1 MKCYIPFP
9 PGVSQ
14 SKHPYGTNYWV
25 TTTGIMGETLYCYAE
40 YSIAM
45 PGNINR
51 ANLSGPDGSA
61 TFQSK
66 IQIHPPLPSLCLC
79 LSLSSS
85 PCVYVISLLFFCS
98 FFRRI
103 SLEKPKPSKLSM
115 FYALMPFPMGPP
127 DSWVNISHTLH
138 LHKSVYTLLS
148 QIKWKHKFLR

>member
-1 MKCYIPFP
+1 MCHKANTLMEQITESLPQALWEKPCTAMQSTALLCLEILTEQIYPVLM
-9 PGVSQ
+9 GVPHSNP
-14 SKHPYGTNYWV
+14 KFK
-25 TTTGIMGETLYCYAE
+25 
-40 YSIAM
+40 SI
-45 PGNINR
+45 
-51 ANLSGPDGSA
+51 
-61 TFQSK
+61 
-66 IQIHPPLPSLCLC
+66 LPSPLSASA
-79 LSLSSS
+79 SLSSS
-85 PCVYVISLLFFCS
+85 PCVYIISLLFFFS